1 MTAWEVYW
9 LMQAD
14 KISDAAIGVAVASG
28 VSFGVVGFLALLFST
43 GPTEDITD
51 VGKKLL
57 PPLKWLAATFVVFL
71 PLSVFM
77 PSTKT
82 LAAMYAVPLVVNNEQ
97 LQSDLTDVY
106 TLGMER
112 LKEVLEV
119 EKSK

>member
-1 MTAWEVYW
+1 MSAWEVYW

-14 KISDAAIGVAVASG
+14 TICLGAPPTFIITGLAGLLLVAFMYIECEKHVLATLLGFLCVLSIAIGVAIG
-28 VSFGVVGFLALLFST
+28 L
-43 GPTEDITD
+43 
-51 VGKKLL
+51 
-57 PPLKWLAATFVVFL
+57 
-71 PLSVFM
+71 FM

-112 LKEVLEV
+112 LKEVLET